1 MDTHARRLP
10 RPSANSSRQS
20 NILGTRRRGV
30 WRLLAEPRS
39 ESGAVVVI
47 VTSRRTRQA
56 CGARSCL
63 QPHASSK
70 FCWARYSQSAGRT
83 SILLCVELHRGC
95 GPWKSLHATRLA
107 GRCVVAVP
115 GEVQAVDGVVAMLVQ
130 VWRSSGVARPRAPF

>member
-1 MDTHARRLP
+1 MRGGSHAPVR
-10 RPSANSSRQS
+10 
-20 NILGTRRRGV
+20 IRRGRV
-30 WRLLAEPRS
+30 TYQAHANDVCGASLQSHGASRVRS
-39 ESGAVVVI
+39 LVI

-63 QPHASSK
+63 QPHTSSK